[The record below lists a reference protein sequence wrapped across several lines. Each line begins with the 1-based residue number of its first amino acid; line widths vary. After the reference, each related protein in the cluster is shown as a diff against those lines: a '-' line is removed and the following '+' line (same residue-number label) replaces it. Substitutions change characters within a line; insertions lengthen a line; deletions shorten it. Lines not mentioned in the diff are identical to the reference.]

1 MNELTRDIEYLFDRA
16 GIPNFEK
23 LPEDLSERGQFA
35 KLFSEFNKYLEAGKV
50 QGFTWDKKFYSFED
64 GEEINIKMDEY
75 IYLTL
80 AQRYKELSEFVET
93 GDSDGDLPFD
103 IDGYLT
109 EIDTGKIDTNYMNSR
124 FEKYLRDLRQ
134 ENIDPEEIQKTLN
147 ELHKSFASLSQEEQ
161 KFANIFLHDVE
172 RGEADLVE
180 GKSFRDYITEYQLSA
195 KNKQVIDLHNAIGL
209 DMELLENK
217 SGKKLPM
224 FMVNRDISKLLR
236 EFILTGGFDIYEEE

>member
-1 MNELTRDIEYLFDRA
+1 
-16 GIPNFEK
+16 
-23 LPEDLSERGQFA
+23 
-35 KLFSEFNKYLEAGKV
+35 
-50 QGFTWDKKFYSFED
+50 
-64 GEEINIKMDEY
+64 
-75 IYLTL
+75 
-80 AQRYKELSEFVET
+80 
-93 GDSDGDLPFD
+93 PFD

-172 RGEADLVE
+172 RGEAGLVE

-195 KNKQVIDLHNAIGL
+195 KNK
-209 DMELLENK
+209 
-217 SGKKLPM
+217 
-224 FMVNRDISKLLR
+224 
-236 EFILTGGFDIYEEE
+236 